1 MADETV
7 DNNAGSMELIGDG
20 PDKPAD
26 KPAEEKPDLN
36 QTLESLRAELAT
48 AKAQTAAANENKDY
62 WKSAHDR
69 VNQRPTTSRLASDEG
84 NKEPEEDLDEEDLVE
99 ILAKGN
105 KKKIKE
111 AFGKLGFA
119 QKGEVDDKLESKWQT
134 VESAAQVQARHR
146 DITDPNSLLHHE
158 TLRQIDSLRSQG
170 IDSPNLLGIAA
181 DMAFTNLVKTGK
193 IKASDKSP
201 EPNETDAERIERV
214 GTQQGSLN
222 RSRRNPADGG
232 DNEGLSESQKLICKK
247 FGLDEKTYAARASKG
262 VRLAG
267 VPK

>member
-1 MADETV
+1 MADEPV

-20 PDKPAD
+20 PDKPTD
-26 KPAEEKPDLN
+26 KPAEEKPDLA
-36 QTLESLRAELAT
+36 QTVESLRAELAT
-48 AKAQTAAANENKDY
+48 AKAQTASANETREY

-69 VNQRPTTSRLASDEG
+69 IAQRPTTSRLATDEG
-84 NKEPEEDLDEEDLVE
+84 KEPEEDLDDLVE
-99 ILAKGN
+99 ILAKGD

-111 AFGKLGFA
+111 AFGKLGFV

-134 VESAAQVQARHR
+134 VESAAHVQTRHR
-146 DITDPNSLLHHE
+146 DIADPNSLLHQE

-170 IDSPNLLGIAA
+170 IDSPNLLSIAA

-222 RSRRNPADGG
+222 RSRRNPAEGG
-232 DNEGLSESQKLICKK
+232 DNEGLTDSQKLICKK
-247 FGLDEKTYAARASKG
+247 FGLDETKYAARASKG